1 MNKKNLA
8 PRNRRG
14 NMLILVTAVILAI
27 IMVLLF
33 FMLGFVRLTGTQSEQ
48 RTAIESAALAAA
60 REISNI
66 VIVDDNF
73 GHVGLSD
80 SAPIGTNTAAGDNY
94 YTQVHGINTLIGTS
108 LLDYIIATE
117 LGSTE
122 MQKLAVDDKIQAE
135 TAATT
140 LMTAI
145 QNSIIPGG
153 TALDKDGNTIRPYQT
168 AVNAYTSNQVRMT
181 GGSTYKAGSLQL
193 SLGAITGG
201 LPTNIELPRGWTGS
215 FPASVTSGNNY
226 KSYQPISF
234 GGRTWVFAGVG
245 SAVKLLDPAK
255 WVPNATGV
263 PFQHRTILRAEAI
276 QDINNQ
282 GQTVS
287 VRAAAVAQPA
297 SVYDPLP
304 APGALMISFP
314 DGPPDGLCA
323 MRRINDLYGGCLS
336 DGNDDSDVHMAMNG
350 DYPVDAASMVAPDT
364 YWPIPGDTQKQAAN
378 ACKIAVYDWIRR
390 GGTKAN
396 VGAIVNMHNVVF
408 NAPNPATVN
417 WPPGGAPGAKP
428 IPNGVAH
435 IFRYSPT
442 GTVTYQSKQIDP
454 VPYYVISDKQMLVE
468 SFEVLTNGAATS
480 FNVKPINLGPPMMNA
495 DGEAKFTL
503 KYDLFIRDYARRPGA
518 PLGGKH
524 AGEPLDDPLVAH
536 KASQNQLAMNTISH
550 GGVGA
555 KPKSSG
561 GGGNGGLPLIL
572 PQEDFAFYFNGTA
585 MAILRD
591 PAVYKS
597 FQPGSGLRSTYQT
610 NGTVCDIRFRRQL
623 QVINATTTTVDIPVV
638 DPVTGATV
646 IDPVTGAAT
655 TVPTSTTT
663 VTSQDIGYVG
673 LK

>member
-1 MNKKNLA
+1 
-8 PRNRRG
+8 
-14 NMLILVTAVILAI
+14 MLILVTAVILAI

-73 GHVGLSD
+73 GYVGLSD

-122 MQKLAVDDKIQAE
+122 MQKLATDDKTQAE
-135 TAATT
+135 TAATA
-140 LMTAI
+140 LITAI
-145 QNSIIPGG
+145 QNSIVPGG

-193 SLGAITGG
+193 SLGAINGG
-201 LPTNIELPRGWTGS
+201 LPTNIELPRGWANT
-215 FPASVTSGNNY
+215 FPASAFSGNNY
-226 KSYQPISF
+226 KSYQPITY

-297 SVYDPLP
+297 SVFDPLP

-314 DGPPDGLCA
+314 DGPPDGACA

-350 DYPVDAASMVAPDT
+350 DYPVDAASSVAPDS

-408 NAPNPATVN
+408 NAPNPATTN
-417 WPPGGAPGAKP
+417 WPPGTPGAKP

-468 SFEVLTNGAATS
+468 SFEVLTNGAATT

-495 DGEAKFTL
+495 DGEVKFTL

-524 AGEPLDDPLVAH
+524 AGEPMDDPLVAH
-536 KASQNQLAMNTISH
+536 KGGHNQLAMNENTISH
-550 GGVGA
+550 GGMGA
-555 KPKSSG
+555 ASKSSG

-572 PQEDFAFYFNGTA
+572 PQEDFAFYYNGTA

-623 QVINATTTTVDIPVV
+623 RVINATTTTVDIPVV